1 LRAPAFCWPYQGGA
15 IELHLSRK
23 VTLQVRPEEFPAP
36 VRMEALMYRGMI
48 ILAMTLLHLASRESN
63 ARSRRMEIS
72 SS

>member
-1 LRAPAFCWPYQGGA
+1 M
-15 IELHLSRK
+15 
-23 VTLQVRPEEFPAP
+23 QVRPEEFPAP